1 MFNIKYLVIASVQA
15 TKNKSEL
22 IEKINSLPGNWDIIN
37 LDGTLTSIRNKPNNE
52 GICSKNIIR
61 LAYIKT
67 IKDSHKDNRT
77 YLQVD
82 SMETYIKYHIL
93 KNPSL
98 YVADSNNFSEMEMG
112 FDINN
117 IVQELGVSKKN
128 ILYKVTL

>member
-1 MFNIKYLVIASVQA
+1 MFDMKYLIIASIQA

-22 IEKINSLPGNWDIIN
+22 SEKIKYLPSTWDIIN
-37 LDGTLTSIRNKPNNE
+37 PDGTLTSINNQSNKE
-52 GICSKNIIR
+52 EFCSNKFIR

-67 IKDSHKDNRT
+67 VKNSEKDNRT

-82 SMETYIKYHIL
+82 SMEVYIKYHIL
-93 KNPSL
+93 KNPNL
-98 YVADSNNFSEMEMG
+98 YVADADNFSNMSMG